1 MSDLDTLRTGTHNG
15 HLMVAALKR
24 HRTKPV
30 MHLGDTVLTGG
41 ETADRISQYVQA
53 FESLDA
59 GRGTAG
65 ALLALNR
72 PEVLFILGAGQTQG
86 YRRTSLHPLGSLD
99 DHAYVINDAG
109 ARILFVGHEL
119 VPTIDLIR
127 DRLVG
132 VERVVV
138 VGGEHDELDAFLA
151 SAEPVGRQPG
161 VEPSDVCLV
170 MYSSGT
176 TGRPKGVMLT
186 QHNMVEH
193 TRNAKGDVEYGPDD
207 TMLVA
212 MPMFHVGGSS
222 YALFGPATGTH
233 GYIIREV
240 DPTLLAGAM
249 AAGVTHAF
257 LVPAV
262 VAGLLQAGPQAMQ
275 LFSRLKVFSYGA
287 APMPLPV
294 LRGALE
300 HWPTT
305 QFMQVYGMTE
315 MGGVVTILDDAA
327 HRDED
332 HPERLV
338 SAGRPIPGV
347 ELRVVDVA
355 TLRDVEPGQAGELWW
370 RTEQSTVGY
379 LGRPDATAELL
390 QDGGWLRSGDIGRV
404 DDGGFVF
411 IEDRVK
417 DMIITGGENVY
428 SPEVERVLAEH
439 PAVLETA
446 VIGVPDDTWG
456 ESVKA
461 VVAFR
466 PEHQIDPQELID
478 YARERLAHYKAPKSV
493 DVVEALPRNPSGK
506 ILKRDLRKGY
516 WPQDGRQV

>member
-1 MSDLDTLRTGTHNG
+1 
-15 HLMVAALKR
+15 
-24 HRTKPV
+24 
-30 MHLGDTVLTGG
+30 
-41 ETADRISQYVQA
+41 
-53 FESLDA
+53 
-59 GRGTAG
+59 
-65 ALLALNR
+65 
-72 PEVLFILGAGQTQG
+72 
-86 YRRTSLHPLGSLD
+86 
-99 DHAYVINDAG
+99 
-109 ARILFVGHEL
+109 
-119 VPTIDLIR
+119 
-127 DRLVG
+127 
-132 VERVVV
+132 
-138 VGGEHDELDAFLA
+138 
-151 SAEPVGRQPG
+151 
-161 VEPSDVCLV
+161 
-170 MYSSGT
+170 
-176 TGRPKGVMLT
+176 
-186 QHNMVEH
+186 
-193 TRNAKGDVEYGPDD
+193 
-207 TMLVA
+207 
-212 MPMFHVGGSS
+212 
-222 YALFGPATGTH
+222 
-233 GYIIREV
+233 
-240 DPTLLAGAM
+240 
-249 AAGVTHAF
+249 
-257 LVPAV
+257 
-262 VAGLLQAGPQAMQ
+262 
-275 LFSRLKVFSYGA
+275 
-287 APMPLPV
+287 
-294 LRGALE
+294 
-300 HWPTT
+300 
-305 QFMQVYGMTE
+305 
-315 MGGVVTILDDAA
+315 
-327 HRDED
+327 
-332 HPERLV
+332 
-338 SAGRPIPGV
+338 V